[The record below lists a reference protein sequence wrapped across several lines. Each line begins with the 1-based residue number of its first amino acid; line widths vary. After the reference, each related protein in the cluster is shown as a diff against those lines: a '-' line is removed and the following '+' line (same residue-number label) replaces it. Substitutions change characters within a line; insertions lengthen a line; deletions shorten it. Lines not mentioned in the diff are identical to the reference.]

1 MSNVYIHSCNP
12 DWITICKEA
21 WIMKNIPIL
30 PVPSFWKTDLD
41 TIAAW
46 AKDAKKATVTEL
58 CRSAGGRPV
67 YAFCYGEK
75 QEIISR
81 ANYSSA
87 CGGHDRNVYA
97 PTENKKPVVL
107 LYGAEHGG
115 ETEGTAALMNL
126 ISLLETGVDLAGER
140 HDSLVAAAEK
150 VRLVIVPVC
159 NPDGRA
165 RVVPSAVV
173 GYTFEQH
180 RYWMQG
186 TWKDGSL
193 CGWPACKLVHP
204 IKDVDFLGGYFN
216 DDGVNLMHD
225 NFFHPMAR
233 ETQALLDLCDSE
245 KADWI
250 LHLHGGSNSMNA
262 LLQPRYVPVECQQA
276 VQNLAKACDAYCLER
291 ESDLRFSIADIP
303 AKESGATPP
312 SFNLPSAAHHVCGAV
327 SAVFESNEHIADQ
340 NGVKYSHEQIY
351 RSHRI
356 LFEQCFLMAAK

>member
-1 MSNVYIHSCNP
+1 MN
-12 DWITICKEA
+12 
-21 WIMKNIPIL
+21 MQLL
-30 PVPSFWKTDLD
+30 PVPSFWKTDLE
-41 TIAAW
+41 TINEW
-46 AKDAKKATVTEL
+46 AKNAKNARVTEL
-58 CRSAGGRPV
+58 CRTAGNRPM
-67 YAFCYGEK
+67 YAFSYGEK
-75 QEIISR
+75 QEIVSR

-87 CGGHDRNVYA
+87 CGGHDRSVYA
-97 PTENKKPVVL
+97 PIEGKKPVVL
-107 LYGAEHGG
+107 LLGAEHGG

-126 ISLLETGVDLAGER
+126 ISLLETGFDLNGDR
-140 HDSLVAAAEK
+140 HDSLAEAASK

-193 CGWPACKLVHP
+193 CGWPACKLLHP
-204 IKDVDFLGGYFN
+204 LKDAVDFLGGYFN

-225 NFFHPMAR
+225 NFFHPMAK
-233 ETQALLDLCDSE
+233 ETQAILDLCDSE

-250 LHLHGGSNSMNA
+250 LHLHGGSNSVNA
-262 LLQPRYVPVECQQA
+262 LLQTHYVTLECQQA
-276 VQNLAKACDAYCLER
+276 IEDLAKICDDYCLAH
-291 ESDLRFSIADIP
+291 ESDLRFTP
-303 AKESGATPP
+303 PGLPGKETGTTPP
-312 SFNLPSAAHHVCGAV
+312 SFNLPSAAHHVCGGV

-340 NGVKYSHEQIY
+340 DGTKYDHEQIY

-356 LFEQCFLMAAK
+356 LFEQCFLLAAR

>member
-1 MSNVYIHSCNP
+1 
-12 DWITICKEA
+12 
-21 WIMKNIPIL
+21 MKMDIL
-30 PVPSFWKTDLD
+30 PVPSFWKTDLE

-46 AKDAKKATVTEL
+46 AKDAKRASVIEL
-58 CRSAGGRPV
+58 CRTAGDRPL

-75 QEIISR
+75 QEIKSR

-87 CGGHDRNVYA
+87 CGGHDRTVYS
-97 PTENKKPVVL
+97 PVEGKKPVVL

-126 ISLLETGVDLAGER
+126 ISLMETGVDLAGDK
-140 HDSLVAAAEK
+140 HDSLVEAASK

-159 NPDGRA
+159 NPDGRS

-204 IKDVDFLGGYFN
+204 LKDEVDFLGGYFN

-225 NFFHPMAR
+225 NFFHPMAK

-262 LLQPRYVPVECQQA
+262 LLQPHYVPVECQQA
-276 VQNLAKACDAYCLER
+276 VQDLARTCDNYCLEH
-291 ESDLRFSIADIP
+291 EPDLRFQIADIP
-303 AKESGATPP
+303 GKESGATPP

-327 SAVFESNEHIADQ
+327 SVTFESNEHIADRP
-340 NGVKYSHEQIY
+340 GIKYTHEQIY

-356 LFEQCFLMAAK
+356 LFEQCFLTAAK